1 MCVHTCFSVCVFC
14 LTQGTWIW
22 FIEWQFWI
30 HRFKLDLLNKLIL
43 SSFCV
48 VFASS
53 LFCYILPVS
62 TWSVL
67 VYERSHFFNKYIS
80 AFRLFEAVWCIIAYG
95 GSENTVA
102 DDAEL
107 KQHQKL
113 EKLWIC
119 TRAAKVTFLW
129 LSSYAAFRFCI
140 YEQSAFGSR
149 NSKYYEFHYQ
159 L

>member
-80 AFRLFEAVWCIIAYG
+80 AFRLFWSSLMHNCIWRFREYCGWWCRTQTAPETWKALNMYSCCQG
-95 GSENTVA
+95 HFSVV
-102 DDAEL
+102 
-107 KQHQKL
+107 KL
-113 EKLWIC
+113 VCCFSFLYLWTIS
-119 TRAAKVTFLW
+119 FW
-129 LSSYAAFRFCI
+129 I
-140 YEQSAFGSR
+140 
-149 NSKYYEFHYQ
+149 
-159 L
+159 